1 VIEAFDGGE
10 RSGAYLKPMLLNADG
25 SQAGGSLITLARVG
39 SGTAFRDIEPVL
51 RAAQTPLV
59 FTPPIYVEDAL
70 HETQNPLFAVR
81 ALREFVA
88 ICLAM
93 NPHTGTRRRR

>member
-1 VIEAFDGGE
+1 
-10 RSGAYLKPMLLNADG
+10 MLLNADG
-25 SQAGGSLITLARVG
+25 TQAGGTLVTLACAGTG
-39 SGTAFRDIEPVL
+39 SAFRDIEPVL

-59 FTPPIYVEDAL
+59 FTPPVYVGDAL
-70 HETQNPLFAVR
+70 HESQNPLFAVR

-88 ICLAM
+88 ICLAL